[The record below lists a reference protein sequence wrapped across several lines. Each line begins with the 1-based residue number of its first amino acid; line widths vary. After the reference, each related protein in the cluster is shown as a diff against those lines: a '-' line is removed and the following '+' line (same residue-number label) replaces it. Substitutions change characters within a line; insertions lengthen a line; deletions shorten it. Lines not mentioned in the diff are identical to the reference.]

1 MIDKSA
7 VNFSLNVIMLTSN
20 QYTIVCTVIQSYI
33 NELLCVTLLIS
44 CWPPCIDKMESKVAS
59 TMVWVHVQLKYNYFV
74 GATGLI

>member
-1 MIDKSA
+1 MIDKKST

-59 TMVWVHVQLKYNYFV
+59 TKV
-74 GATGLI
+74 GFKVMSLGACIA